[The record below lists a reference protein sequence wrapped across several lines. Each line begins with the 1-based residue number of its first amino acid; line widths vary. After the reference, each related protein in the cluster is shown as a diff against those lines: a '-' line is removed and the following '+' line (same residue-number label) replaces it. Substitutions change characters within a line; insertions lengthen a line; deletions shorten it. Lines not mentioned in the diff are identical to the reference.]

1 MPVFEVLTVDF
12 ALRLAATLIAL
23 AVLIHCGPTANRRAD
38 GAVLLCYVFGVGVFF
53 VTYTLKSEDMSLGF
67 AFGLFAI
74 FSMLRY
80 RTEQLGITEMTCLF
94 LVIVLALLG
103 SVSPL
108 ALPELPLV
116 QALLVGVVVLVG
128 HLLGRSRLSQQ
139 VLRYEKIDNIK
150 PLHRQEL
157 LRDLAERTGLD
168 IRHVRV
174 DSIDFVQDSAM
185 LTIFHAESASRA

>member
-1 MPVFEVLTVDF
+1 MPFFEVLTLDF
-12 ALRLAATLIAL
+12 ALRFAATLIAL
-23 AVLIHCGPTANRRAD
+23 AVLIHYGPTANRRAD
-38 GAVLLCYVFGVGVFF
+38 SSVLLCYVFGIGVFF
-53 VTYTLKSEDMSLGF
+53 VTYTLKSQDMSLGF

-103 SVSPL
+103 AVSPL

-128 HLLGRSRLSQQ
+128 HLLRRNGLSQQ

-150 PLHRQEL
+150 PGRRDEL
-157 LRDLAERTGLD
+157 VRDLAERTGLD
-168 IRHVRV
+168 VRHVRI

-185 LTIFHAESASRA
+185 VTIFHAEAASRA